1 MKRLPPRRKSRRA
14 AAASHL
20 SRGLALERAGHHLDA
35 VDAFGEAVRLDPD
48 DPDAQMRL
56 GLALREL
63 GRDEEANRAFLAA
76 LRLREAFA
84 AGGH

>member
-1 MKRLPPRRKSRRA
+1 MKRLPPREARRV
-14 AAASHL
+14 AAASQL
-20 SRGLALERAGHHLDA
+20 SRALALERTGHHVEAADA
-35 VDAFGEAVRLDPD
+35 YGEAVRIDPS
-48 DPDAQMRL
+48 DPEAQTRL

-84 AGGH
+84 FSGR